1 MKLYVIFN
9 QLDNNIIALS
19 EDKKISYMY
28 LLQNKNKNYQ
38 LSKIKNEK
46 MIEKISIIYDDLFI
60 EEFEDFYMTTKE
72 YKIIYKK
79 IEEEKDRIKTMI
91 EDLLFMISNYNFSL
105 KELKSIKKTVNI
117 LRKNSK
123 KEKFYLLIM
132 IKDFILNL
140 LGLKNKNIQ
149 KLFESI
155 ELSDKDYYNII
166 IK

>member
-91 EDLLFMISNYNFSL
+91 EDLLFMINNYNFSL
-105 KELKSIKKTVNI
+105 KELKSIKKTINI

>member
-79 IEEEKDRIKTMI
+79 IEEEKERIKLMI
-91 EDLLFMISNYNFSL
+91 EDLLFMINNYNFSL
-105 KELKSIKKTVNI
+105 KELKSIKKTINI